1 MLKLLVSYFILQG
14 VKLSLITEQQTPV
27 RHILLLKGLH
37 TRLVPRPST
46 GSDLLFF
53 RDWLEQRHPSPVLT
67 LMFVPQQTRS
77 MVSLKFCSSPA
88 ASDAVVKRYV
98 SIVELGSF
106 KADVIFEWPTED
118 AL

>member
-53 RDWLEQRHPSPVLT
+53 RD
-67 LMFVPQQTRS
+67 
-77 MVSLKFCSSPA
+77 
-88 ASDAVVKRYV
+88 
-98 SIVELGSF
+98 
-106 KADVIFEWPTED
+106 
-118 AL
+118 